1 MLFTLNAVLSF
12 ALRVSAFLLFVLTY
26 IVLMAGTCSIATDGD
41 RRLPVRVPNEEFGGR
56 CRHQCRALFSKRRF
70 SQSFYFTRQLVGWLA
85 FFGPRK
91 REKMPSFLLSCW
103 EYWFHSRGNRHL
115 ETFAKKKK
123 KKKWT
128 HPLRPFTSWSRL
140 LASLSSL
147 SCLAINLLPHGM
159 LRWQGE
165 NKMLR

>member
-1 MLFTLNAVLSF
+1 MKVEKKMLFTLNAVLSF

-91 REKMPSFLLSCW
+91 IEKMPSFLLSCW
-103 EYWFHSRGNRHL
+103 EY
-115 ETFAKKKK
+115 
-123 KKKWT
+123 
-128 HPLRPFTSWSRL
+128 
-140 LASLSSL
+140 
-147 SCLAINLLPHGM
+147 
-159 LRWQGE
+159 
-165 NKMLR
+165 